1 MEEKEREKIKCKK
14 CGSTQTYYRLKTN
27 ERYCRTCGFIE
38 KLENKKE
45 IKNYGNT

>member
-27 ERYCRTCGFIE
+27 ERYCRTCSYVEQLDI
-38 KLENKKE
+38 KKE
-45 IKNYGNT
+45 QKGD